1 MTADGVEPPEPT
13 PPEAAGPPAIASMPV
28 SLTPGQPLQR
38 ERPRRDWEDV
48 RGPVI
53 SPYPPIADY
62 AFLSDCEVTALVA
75 PSGAIE
81 WMCLPRMDSP
91 SVFGAILDR
100 DAGRF
105 RFGPENVSE
114 PADRRYL
121 PGTLVVETSW
131 DCDEGWIVVRDCLL
145 MGPWRHEHPGRSS
158 HTRPPT
164 DYDAEHTLLRTVR
177 CVQGSAQLVLDC
189 EPVFDYGRVRGSW
202 QHTERGYYQA
212 SITPENGDI
221 TLTLTSDV
229 RIGLEGPSARA
240 RTLLHEGDTRYVA
253 LSWGSV
259 APPEDYAEAYHRQVW
274 TAHHWQHWLARGEF
288 PDHRWRSYLARS
300 ALTLKGLTFAPT
312 GAIAAAATTSLPET
326 PGGER
331 NWDYRYSWIRDATFA
346 LWGLFTLG
354 FDWEANDYFAFLTDV
369 VERDRGDMQIVYGID
384 GRSELPE
391 QLLKHLRGYQ
401 SAQPVRVGNDAY
413 SQQQN
418 DVWGV
423 VLDSLYLHTKSRD
436 RLDERVWQMAR
447 NQVEHALEHWREP
460 DRGIWEVRGSPQ
472 HFTSSKLLCWVA
484 ADRGARLA
492 RIREDPDAARRWQLA
507 ADEIHADICAN
518 ALDDRGVFCQHY
530 ETNALDA
537 SLLLMPLLRFLP
549 PDDPRVRAT
558 VLAIADELTKDGLV
572 MRYRADETDDG
583 LSGPEGTFTICSF
596 WLVSALSEIGEH
608 RRARDLC
615 EKVLSHASPLQ
626 LYAEEIEASSGRH
639 LGNFPQAFTH
649 LALINAVMHVI
660 EHDEE
665 EARLA
670 LGGSTERPRH
680 AANGRL
686 RHPAND
692 RLPHPDSDRLADG
705 GTNPP

>member
-1 MTADGVEPPEPT
+1 MTADD
-13 PPEAAGPPAIASMPV
+13 PEAPEARAAEADLPADGMPRPMAIAPEDE
-28 SLTPGQPLQR
+28 TRQ
-38 ERPRRDWEDV
+38 ERLWRQWENV
-48 RGPVI
+48 RAPTL

-75 PSGAIE
+75 PSGAVE
-81 WMCLPRMDSP
+81 WMCLPRLDCP

-105 RFGPENVSE
+105 RLGPDKVFE

-131 DCDEGWIVVRDCLL
+131 DCNEGWIEVRDCLL

-177 CVQGSAQLVLDC
+177 CVQGSAQLVMDC
-189 EPVFDYGRVRGSW
+189 EPVFDYGQARGSW
-202 QHTERGYYQA
+202 RHGERGYYQA
-212 SITPENGDI
+212 AITTPDSGLN
-221 TLTLTSDV
+221 LTLTSDV
-229 RIGLEGPSARA
+229 RIGIEGPAARA
-240 RTLLHEGDTRYVA
+240 RTLLHEGDTKFFA
-253 LSWGSV
+253 LSWGRV
-259 APPEDYAEAYHRQVW
+259 PPPADYAEAYERQVW
-274 TAHHWQHWLARGEF
+274 TSHHWQHWLARGEF
-288 PDHRWRSYLARS
+288 PDHRWRSHLARS

-312 GAIAAAATTSLPET
+312 GAIAAAATTSLPEI

-384 GRSELPE
+384 GRGDLPE
-391 QLLKHLRGYQ
+391 HVLKHLRGYQ
-401 SAQPVRVGNDAY
+401 GAQPVRIGNDAY

-460 DRGIWEVRGSPQ
+460 DRGIWEVRGAPK
-472 HFTSSKLLCWVA
+472 HFTSSKLMCWVA

-492 RIREDPDAARRWQLA
+492 RIRDDPDAARRWQQA

-530 ETNALDA
+530 ETSALDA

-549 PDDPRVRAT
+549 PDDARIRNT
-558 VLAIADELTKDGLV
+558 VLAIADELTNDGLV
-572 MRYRADETDDG
+572 LRYRTDATEDG
-583 LSGPEGTFTICSF
+583 LPGQEATFTICSF

-615 EKVLSHASPLQ
+615 EKVLSHASPLL

-660 EHDEE
+660 EHDDE
-665 EARLA
+665 EARMALA
-670 LGGSTERPRH
+670 GAAERPRS
-680 AANGRL
+680 ANGRL
-686 RHPAND
+686 WQPTRHTI
-692 RLPHPDSDRLADG
+692 RRPDASG
-705 GTNPP
+705 